1 MRKKIEQFIYDN
13 WLEVILGCVVGEI
26 LAAIT
31 LYVTIY

>member
-1 MRKKIEQFIYDN
+1 MRDWVYDN
-13 WLEVILGCVVGEI
+13 WTEIILGCVVGEI